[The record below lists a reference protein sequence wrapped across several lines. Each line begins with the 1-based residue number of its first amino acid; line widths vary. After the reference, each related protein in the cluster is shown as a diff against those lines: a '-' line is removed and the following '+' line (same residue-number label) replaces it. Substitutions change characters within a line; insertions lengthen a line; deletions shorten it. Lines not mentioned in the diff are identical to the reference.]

1 MEAEPN
7 RIIIG
12 IDPGL
17 DGAFA
22 AVGLDSKEVEFLDMP
37 TFNVLVG
44 GKERRQVDSQAVV
57 SWLRGQAFASTE
69 IAVIIEKQQAM
80 PFRGSGK
87 PCPTCK
93 QVKSQ
98 GTVSTGTTM
107 MNYGLLLGILA
118 ALELPVD
125 LVASRSWKAV
135 MLRDMGSEKEA
146 SIMRAKQLVPA
157 VADRLARKKD
167 HGRAEALLIA
177 TYGVRQLGV
186 LTDKPF

>member
-22 AVGLDSKEVEFLDMP
+22 AVGLDSKAVEFLDMP
-37 TFNVLVG
+37 TFDVTVG
-44 GKERRQVDSQAVV
+44 GKNRRQVDTQSVV
-57 SWLRGQAFASTE
+57 CWLRGQAQAASE
-69 IAVIIEKQQAM
+69 ISVIIEKQQAM
-80 PFRGSGK
+80 PFRGKGK

-93 QVKSQ
+93 QVRAQ

-118 ALELPVD
+118 ALELPLD
-125 LVASRSWKAV
+125 LVAARSWKAA
-135 MLRDMGSEKEA
+135 MLRDVGSEKEA

-157 VADRLARKKD
+157 VADRLTRKKD

-177 TYGVRQLGV
+177 VYGVRHLGV
-186 LTDKPF
+186 LTEKPF